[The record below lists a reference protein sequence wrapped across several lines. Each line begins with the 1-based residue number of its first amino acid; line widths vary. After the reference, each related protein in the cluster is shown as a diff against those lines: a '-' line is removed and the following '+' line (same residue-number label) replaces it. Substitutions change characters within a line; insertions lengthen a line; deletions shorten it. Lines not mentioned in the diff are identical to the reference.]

1 METLIGFVVGY
12 MVGAKEGKGGLERLK
27 VSVNSII
34 ASPEARK
41 MVAEAMA
48 LAQPVIQRGPRQPW
62 QPRWRRRDRQHG
74 RQGARQPRVQRPR
87 ELTRRLTACPL
98 GRRADRERLS
108 PAPASAVL

>member
-12 MVGAKEGKGGLERLK
+12 MVGANEGKGGLERLK

-48 LAQPVIQRGPRQPW
+48 LAQPVIQRASSAGL
-62 QPRWRRRDRQHG
+62 G
-74 RQGARQPRVQRPR
+74 NLGNLGGVGGIGGTVVR
-87 ELTRRLTACPL
+87 ELVN
-98 GRRADRERLS
+98 RASSARESSR
-108 PAPASAVL
+108 AA